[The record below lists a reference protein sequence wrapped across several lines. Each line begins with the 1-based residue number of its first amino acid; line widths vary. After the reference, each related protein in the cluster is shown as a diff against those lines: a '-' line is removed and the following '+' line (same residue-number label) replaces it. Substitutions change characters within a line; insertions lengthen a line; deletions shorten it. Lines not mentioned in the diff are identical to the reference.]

1 MAEADE
7 AAEWWLHGR
16 YVVPRGAPTFILDF
30 GDLSEPRATFMSYR
44 DGMNLVWWPQAL
56 RPGAHPR

>member
-1 MAEADE
+1 MAVA
-7 AAEWWLHGR
+7 WQICGS
-16 YVVPRGAPTFILDF
+16 RGTPTFILDF
-30 GDLSEPRATFMSYR
+30 GELSEPRATFMSYR